1 MHSTNSEWDRFSIKL
16 FSDKCFISRKC
27 CIIYFSLLKS
37 SRYPVGWIVFSLPKS
52 SRYPWRPCSWNPKK
66 KFCGWRRKKRCS
78 ARLLR
83 RASDHDHIM
92 IFVIRSWS
100 DHDLDH
106 QILLK
111 KGHLVINMVISWS
124 RSWSDHDLD
133 HEDRSSWLQSAV
145 VSHRFQ
151 FFKKKLIKGLKSRL
165 ETPENF

>member
-1 MHSTNSEWDRFSIKL
+1 MNTIFNDTPMYSTNSEWDRFSIKL

-27 CIIYFSLLKS
+27 RFIHFSLLKS
-37 SRYPVGWIVFSLPKS
+37 WRYPVGWIFFSLPKS

-66 KFCGWRRKKRCS
+66 KICGWRRKKRCS
-78 ARLLR
+78 AR
-83 RASDHDHIM
+83 RATDHDQIM

-124 RSWSDHDLD
+124 DHDQIMI
-133 HEDRSSWLQSAV
+133 WIT
-145 VSHRFQ
+145 
-151 FFKKKLIKGLKSRL
+151 KTGLRDFRAL
-165 ETPENF
+165 G